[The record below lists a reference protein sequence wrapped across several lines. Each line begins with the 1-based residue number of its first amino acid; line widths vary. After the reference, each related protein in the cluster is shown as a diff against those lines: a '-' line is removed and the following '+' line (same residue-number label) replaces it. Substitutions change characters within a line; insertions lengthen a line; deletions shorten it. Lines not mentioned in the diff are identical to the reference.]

1 MKEFKKEVDLWKQ
14 APVNHTIILANI
26 LAFLMVEITGS
37 WENTDHMLRCG
48 AAGTLDIWENHEYYR
63 LFTAMFLH
71 FGLQHLGNNMLV
83 LLFIGDCLERNLG
96 KIRYGLVYIL
106 GGAGANLISVFQE
119 IHTHVYVV
127 SAGASGGVFAAIGG
141 LLYIVIR
148 NKGHI
153 ENFTSRQLFI
163 LAFLS
168 LYHGMASKGV
178 NNTAHL
184 GGLILGFVL
193 AFLLCPGG
201 PRKKLSGDRK
211 RYNKS
216 CLFPGRSNK

>member
-1 MKEFKKEVDLWKQ
+1 MKEFKKAIYLWKQ
-14 APVNHTIILANI
+14 APVNHTIILVNVLI
-26 LAFLMVEITGS
+26 FLMVEITGS
-37 WENTDHMLRCG
+37 WENTEHMLRWG

-83 LLFIGDCLERNLG
+83 LLFIGDCLERNIG
-96 KIRYGLVYIL
+96 KIRYGLLYIL
-106 GGAGANLISVFQE
+106 GGAGANLLSVLQE
-119 IHTHVYVV
+119 IRIHEYVV

-163 LAFLS
+163 LVFLS
-168 LYHGMASKGV
+168 LYHGMTSTGV
-178 NNTAHL
+178 NNTAHF
-184 GGLILGFVL
+184 GGLLLGFAL
-193 AFLLCPGG
+193 AFLMCPGG
-201 PRKKLSGDRK
+201 SRTGALR
-211 RYNKS
+211 
-216 CLFPGRSNK
+216 

>member
-1 MKEFKKEVDLWKQ
+1 MKEFKKAVYLWKQ

-48 AAGTLDIWENHEYYR
+48 A
-63 LFTAMFLH
+63 
-71 FGLQHLGNNMLV
+71 
-83 LLFIGDCLERNLG
+83 
-96 KIRYGLVYIL
+96 
-106 GGAGANLISVFQE
+106 AGANLISVFQE

>member
-1 MKEFKKEVDLWKQ
+1 MKDLKQ
-14 APVNHTIILANI
+14 APVNHIIILVNI
-26 LAFLMVEITGS
+26 VIFLMVEITSS
-37 WENTDHMLRCG
+37 WENADHMLRWG
-48 AAGTLDIWENHEYYR
+48 ATGTLDIWENHEYYR

-96 KIRYGLVYIL
+96 KIRYGLLYIL
-106 GGAGANLISVFQE
+106 GGAGANLFSVFQE
-119 IHTHVYVV
+119 IRAHEYVV

-153 ENFTSRQLFI
+153 ENFTSRQLVI
-163 LAFLS
+163 LAFLC
-168 LYHGMASKGV
+168 LYHGMTSAGV

-184 GGLILGFVL
+184 AGLILGFAL
-193 AFLLCPGG
+193 AFFMCPGG
-201 PRKKLSGDRK
+201 LRTRAFK
-211 RYNKS
+211 
-216 CLFPGRSNK
+216 

>member
-1 MKEFKKEVDLWKQ
+1 MKEFKKAVYLWKQ

-83 LLFIGDCLERNLG
+83 LLFVGDCLERTLG
-96 KIRYGLVYIL
+96 RVRYGLLYLL
-106 GGAGANLISVFQE
+106 GGAGANLMSLFQE
-119 IHTHVYVV
+119 IYSNEYVV
-127 SAGASGGVFAAIGG
+127 SAGASGGVFAVIGG
-141 LLYIVIR
+141 LLYISLR

-153 ENFTSRQLFI
+153 ENFTSRQLLI

-168 LYHGMASKGV
+168 LYHGVTSTGV
-178 NNTAHL
+178 NNTAHF
-184 GGLILGFVL
+184 GGLALGFLL
-193 AFLLCPGG
+193 AILLYH
-201 PRKKLSGDRK
+201 KKEI
-211 RYNKS
+211 
-216 CLFPGRSNK
+216 